1 MTRSTYRLEPLV
13 RLSERGSR
21 IARRRLAAASRDV
34 TACRGIVDRND
45 ARTARAVERAREA
58 ARTSTVDAPSIRTVA
73 AGRATALVD
82 EAHTARESAERAR
95 QRLERAAVKYC
106 HALTEARQ
114 AERDASLQRSVRERA
129 LVLVHLRA
137 RRQAERR
144 ESERALE
151 TWAAS
156 RRVAV
161 EDQDAN

>member
-45 ARTARAVERAREA
+45 ARMARAVERAREA
-58 ARTSTVDAPSIRTVA
+58 AQTRPVDAPSIRTVA
-73 AGRATALVD
+73 AGRATALAD
-82 EAHTARESAERAR
+82 EAHAARDSAERAR
-95 QRLERAAVKYC
+95 QRLERAAVDWRQ
-106 HALTEARQ
+106 ALAEARQ
-114 AERDASLQRSVRERA
+114 AECDASLQRSVRERA
-129 LVLVHLRA
+129 LVIVRLRA
-137 RRQAERR
+137 RRRAERR

-156 RRVAV
+156 RRAAV
-161 EDQDAN
+161 EGRDAS